1 MAQTPHNPSTE
12 HLTGVKYGLQ
22 KWCIEHS
29 YAVFAFYLAI
39 YLLAF
44 VALRGGFPRR
54 MMPYVEQPLVG
65 VVTMMP
71 GLSAEEMELYI
82 SKPIEEQLSNI
93 EHLRYIRSTS
103 QDGFSIVTL
112 EFPYR
117 TNMDRAYADVQAL
130 MNLVQSTLPMTG
142 ANLKP
147 SFVLKIDPI
156 NLPVVSLSLTA
167 DNMDPVE
174 LREFADNTVQ
184 QRLRALDDIYSV
196 VLFGGYR
203 RQLQVVVDREKLA
216 AYGLSI
222 LDVRSAVDQYNVS
235 KAAGTVVSGDRE
247 EIIRVDTH
255 ALSAGDVASFPITRP
270 GKSRSM
276 ARDKGNNYY
285 EDHPQIIYVR
295 DVAAVKDTY
304 WERRSAYHHLSHEP
318 GTQGKIIPAI
328 AVEVVQT
335 PSASSAR
342 TVPRVMKEVKHLEQ
356 EYPGVHFA
364 VAYNNSHFIDI
375 LFENLVHELITAAI
389 LTAIAIFFFLA
400 EWRGTLIATIVIPTS
415 LAMALLGVWPM
426 GFSLNSGTLIGLLLS
441 VGRVVDDTIVDI
453 HAVERHLR
461 LGKDPKTATIE
472 GIGEVRLAVIASTI
486 TIVLSL
492 APLLVCGGITQ
503 LMFVELVWPM
513 IMALI
518 GSTIAS
524 FTLNS
529 VLCSMLLRHESER
542 DKDLRFAP
550 YRWVFQGLVVPFQRF
565 LDWLEKGYARIID
578 WMLQHRYANIARI
591 LATVIA
597 GFVFYNFIGSEMMPL
612 ADVGQGVGALEM
624 EPGTSFAE
632 TEKAV
637 YRIEQ
642 IMLESPEIEHVS
654 VRIGTES
661 MFETFTPVFTGYAMP
676 QANGAMMMITL
687 SDKGARKRT
696 IWEVLDGV
704 RARALAEIPG
714 IRRLQIKEM
723 GSDVMAT
730 AAAPVSVIL
739 YGKDLAT
746 LSQMGQEL
754 LRIGENMPDLFQP
767 FTSWEMSKPVWQLE
781 IDPARAAEVGLTP
794 QSVAQQAY
802 YATKGGLTDEW
813 YRLPNIRQNTIL
825 VRYQAQDR
833 ASSSDLED
841 LYLTTPSG
849 ATVPLKNVAKVVL
862 KRRPTLIEHD
872 NLRRVVSVNGYYRI
886 GHKPSM
892 DVTMDLMMQG
902 DMQLNFPPGYGLE
915 ARGDMTQ
922 MMDSFRRLLIG
933 LGFSVFFVFLTL
945 VIQFRGF
952 VQPLQMVFS
961 LPLELSGIFFAL
973 WLAGQAFSSVSIMA
987 VIVVTGM
994 DVTAAILL
1002 VDMIVQYRDRGVPR
1016 DLAVRTACPQR
1027 LRPILMT
1034 AISTGVVMVPVAF
1047 WPKTGLDAYQPL
1059 GTTVL
1064 GGLTIGTLLTLF
1076 DIPIMHTLVDDL
1088 RAWFYRKFLKKEY
1101 VWPVTIEMSL
1111 EDEAFIAEFNAEH
1124 PSMQGSDHAG
1134 E

>member
-1 MAQTPHNPSTE
+1 MATE
-12 HLTGVKYGLQ
+12 PPLEGRHYTFTHAIH

-29 YAVFAFYLAI
+29 YAVYAFYLAV

-44 VALRGGFPRR
+44 IALRGGLPRR
-54 MMPYVEQPLVG
+54 MMPYVEQPLIG

-82 SKPIEEQLSNI
+82 SKPIEEQLINI
-93 EHLRYIRSTS
+93 ERLRYIRSTS

-112 EFPYR
+112 EFPYG
-117 TNMDRAYADVQAL
+117 TNMDRALADVQAL
-130 MNLVQSTLPMTG
+130 MNLTQSVLPGTG

-147 SFVLKIDPI
+147 SWILKIDPL
-156 NLPVVSLSLTA
+156 NLPVVTFSLTG
-167 DNMDPVE
+167 DGWDPVK
-174 LREFADNTVQ
+174 LREFADNEVL
-184 QRLRALDDIYSV
+184 QRLRALDDVYSV
-196 VLFGGYR
+196 VVFGGYR

-216 AYGLSI
+216 SYGLSI
-222 LDVRSAVDQYNVS
+222 LDVKQAIDQFNVS
-235 KAAGTVVSGDRE
+235 MPGGTVVSGPRE

-255 ALSAGDVASFPITRP
+255 ALTAADVANYPIPRMGNGMSPP
-270 GKSRSM
+270 G
-276 ARDKGNNYY
+276 GF
-285 EDHPQIIYVR
+285 EQHPKIVYVR
-295 DVAAVKDTY
+295 DVAEVKDTY
-304 WERRSAYHHLSHEP
+304 WERRSAYHHVNHPVGSKGE
-318 GTQGKIIPAI
+318 IIPAI
-328 AVEVVQT
+328 AVEVVQI
-335 PSASSAR
+335 PDGSSAR
-342 TVPRVMKEVKHLEQ
+342 TVPQVMHIVSQLEA
-356 EYPGVHFA
+356 ENPGIKFEI
-364 VAYNNSHFIDI
+364 AYDNSYFIHI
-375 LFENLVHELITAAI
+375 LFENLVHELLTGAL
-389 LTAIAIFFFLA
+389 LTAVAIFFFMA

-415 LAMALLGVWPM
+415 LAMALVGIWPM

-441 VGRVVDDTIVDI
+441 IGRVVDDTIVDI

-486 TIVLSL
+486 TIVLALS
-492 APLLVCGGITQ
+492 PLLVCGGITQ
-503 LMFVELVWPM
+503 MMFKELVWPL
-513 IMALI
+513 IWALI
-518 GSTIAS
+518 ASTIVS
-524 FTLNS
+524 FTLNA
-529 VLCSMLLRHESER
+529 VLCANLLRPEGER
-542 DKDLRFAP
+542 ATDLKFAP
-550 YRWVFQGLVVPFQRF
+550 YRWVHFGLLMPFQRF
-565 LDWLEKGYARIID
+565 LDRLERGYARIID
-578 WMLQHRYANIARI
+578 WMLAHRYANIARI

-612 ADVGQGVGALEM
+612 ADVGQAVGALEM
-624 EPGTSFAE
+624 EPGTSFEE
-632 TEKAV
+632 TEQAV

-642 IMLESPEIEHVS
+642 IMLEYPELEHAS

-676 QANGAMMMITL
+676 QANGAMMMLTFT
-687 SDKGARKRT
+687 DKDERHRT
-696 IWEVLDGV
+696 IWQILDQI
-704 RARALAEIPG
+704 RDRALAEIPG
-714 IRRLQIKEM
+714 IRRFQLKEM

-730 AAAPVSVIL
+730 ALAPVSVIL
-739 YGKDLAT
+739 YGKDLDLLDA
-746 LSQMGQEL
+746 MGREL
-754 LRIGENMPDLFQP
+754 LTIGEQMPDLFQP
-767 FTSWEMSKPVWQLE
+767 FTTWSMTKPVWHLE
-781 IDPARAAEVGLTP
+781 IDAARAAEVGLTP
-794 QSVAQQAY
+794 EMIANQAY

-813 YRLPNIRQNTIL
+813 YRLANIRQNTIL
-825 VRYQAQDR
+825 VRYEADDR
-833 ASSSDLED
+833 ATASDLED

-849 ATVPLKNVAKVVL
+849 ATVPLKNVADVVL
-862 KRRPTLIEHD
+862 KRRPILIEHD

-902 DMQLNFPPGYGLE
+902 DAKLNFPPGYGLE

-933 LGFSVFFVFLTL
+933 LQFSVFFIFLTL

-994 DVTAAILL
+994 DITAAILL

-1034 AISTGVVMVPVAF
+1034 AVSTGVVMIPVAF
-1047 WPKTGLDAYQPL
+1047 FPKSGLDAYQPL

-1088 RAWFYRKFLKKEY
+1088 QRWFYRTVLKREY
-1101 VWPVTIEMSL
+1101 VWPQTIAMSP
-1111 EDEAFIAEFNAEH
+1111 EDEAFIADFNAEH
-1124 PSMQGSDHAG
+1124 PQLGQGVDDAS
-1134 E
+1134 